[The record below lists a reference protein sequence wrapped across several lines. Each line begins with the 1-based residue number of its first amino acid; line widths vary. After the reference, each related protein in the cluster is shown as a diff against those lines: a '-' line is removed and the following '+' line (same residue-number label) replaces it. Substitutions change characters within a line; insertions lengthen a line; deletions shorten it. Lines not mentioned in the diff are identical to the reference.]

1 MHKFVNGGPAT
12 NLDFLRSGNSP
23 VISMRDAAS
32 ELYMFVN
39 RQVIGISGRV
49 VVLLVNYYG
58 N

>member
-12 NLDFLRSGNSP
+12 NLDFLTSGNSP